1 MAIDI
6 AGIFR
11 STLTLISPKL
21 NATVVYVAKNHKLMN
36 WNHPSTFV
44 EKLIKLRT
52 EDYNNNPL
60 VKECA
65 DKYAVRDYLTR
76 GGYSEL
82 LNPLLAVYDNPE
94 EIEWNELPERFALKL
109 NSGSGCNIICDDK
122 SKLKE
127 EEVIAELRKWRK
139 QKYWLGYAEMQYKDV
154 PVKYLLETFLVGRD
168 GLFPEDYKIYCFN
181 GGPKAILYI
190 SGRFSDSTCAGFFD
204 TNWKYLGL
212 PKNRLDYK
220 SFDVDSIPTR
230 PRSLDVMLKAAADLS
245 KPFPF
250 VRMDFYD
257 LDGEAVFGEMTF
269 SPAGGFDVS
278 EIDIDGKSMGD
289 LLEI

>member
-1 MAIDI
+1 M
-6 AGIFR
+6 
-11 STLTLISPKL
+11 
-21 NATVVYVAKNHKLMN
+21 
-36 WNHPSTFV
+36 
-44 EKLIKLRT
+44 
-52 EDYNNNPL
+52 
-60 VKECA
+60 
-65 DKYAVRDYLTR
+65 
-76 GGYSEL
+76 
-82 LNPLLAVYDNPE
+82 LAVYDNPE

-154 PVKYLLETFLVGRD
+154 PVKYLLENFLVGRD

-181 GGPKAILYI
+181 GAPKAILYI

-204 TNWKYLGL
+204 INWNYLGL

-220 SFDVDSIPTR
+220 SFDVDSIPIR